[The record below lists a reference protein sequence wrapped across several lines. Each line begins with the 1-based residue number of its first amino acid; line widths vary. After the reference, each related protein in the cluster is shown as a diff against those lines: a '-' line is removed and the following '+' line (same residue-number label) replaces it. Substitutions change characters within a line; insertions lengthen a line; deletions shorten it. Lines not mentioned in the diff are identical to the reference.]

1 MARTGMG
8 ARMTHVVLS
17 LHASPCQLQRSG
29 LRKGKREDGCTDQ
42 LNCRNPPHGS
52 EANSSI
58 PRFPLPFPTLT
69 QCWLLFLTSALGG
82 RLEHAGEKTEG
93 KGRIACAKNICT
105 LTWGH
110 PQTHRCR
117 ISAALAHVLLAWGL
131 LMVGPTDGAKH
142 LPLCSG
148 VTGWGTFLSPLIL
161 VQVAAVKAGAGLW
174 LISVA
179 NLWGQLEPVTTSPL
193 SWHLKRRAILFPTQS
208 IGSKR
213 ARWDLPAQHVSMG

>member
-1 MARTGMG
+1 MPSAALAPSPPWGAQAAGVRHGPQMSQTGTG
-8 ARMTHVVLS
+8 TRMTYVALS
-17 LHASPCQLQRSG
+17 LHASPCQLQHSG
-29 LRKGKREDGCTDQ
+29 LRKGKGEDGCTDQ

-110 PQTHRCR
+110 PQTCRCR
-117 ISAALAHVLLAWGL
+117 ISAALAHVLLARGL
-131 LMVGPTDGAKH
+131 LLVGATDGAKH
-142 LPLCSG
+142 LPPCGPLCSG

-174 LISVA
+174 LISV
-179 NLWGQLEPVTTSPL
+179 WQICGDS
-193 SWHLKRRAILFPTQS
+193 
-208 IGSKR
+208 
-213 ARWDLPAQHVSMG
+213 

>member
-1 MARTGMG
+1 MARTGTG

-58 PRFPLPFPTLT
+58 PRFPLPFPSV
-69 QCWLLFLTSALGG
+69 FSP
-82 RLEHAGEKTEG
+82 
-93 KGRIACAKNICT
+93 ACSS
-105 LTWGH
+105 L